1 MKEEAKNPETVIH
14 IDPALEVGTYAN
26 AANFIH
32 NAHEFVF
39 DFIFVLPG
47 DKRKVVARVVTA
59 PAHAKQMAEA
69 LRGNVARFEA
79 TYGEVKMSAPEP
91 VRKDLQ

>member
-1 MKEEAKNPETVIH
+1 MKDEEKKPDTVIH
-14 IDPALEVGTYAN
+14 LDPALENGVYAN

-32 NAHEFVF
+32 NPHEFVF

-47 DKRKVVARVVTA
+47 DRRKVVARVVTA
-59 PAHAKQMAEA
+59 PGHAKQMAEA

-79 TYGEVKMSAPEP
+79 SYGEIKAAAVEP
-91 VRKDLQ
+91 ARKDLQ